1 MTVMNCLSWF
11 KDYDWKVEVW
21 GGIANFMACVY
32 VVIVN
37 PMLMYANG
45 AGFPIAA
52 SVTATVVT
60 AVALTLFSAFFLRL
74 PFTMAPG
81 MGFNVVITYNL
92 VMQQHLPI
100 PVALGVIFWSSIFLL
115 VATLANVH
123 KIIIEALPVVLQHSI
138 SLGLGCFLIL
148 IGLQNAHIVVS
159 NPNTIIGLGKIDL
172 HFFLEIIAFGFTV
185 ALFIKRKKYAFLLP
199 MAILTI
205 ALDMMSLPSVPTSFI
220 ATPDFSLFAKIDL
233 FGSLKYSCFPLILI
247 LFLNSYCDATTSLLG
262 LFSQLEIKNEKLYQK
277 IFKKGFIVEAIG
289 SIVSSFMGTA
299 NGIVYAES
307 ATALSLGAKTG
318 LANVIT
324 ALLFLPLLFISPLIS
339 IIPLE
344 VTSPTLILVGC
355 LMIFHASK
363 NIVLN
368 SIEDYIPVVLTIV
381 MMPFSYSLTAG
392 AVFGVLSYIFLKIL
406 LGKHKEINI
415 PMCFIGVV
423 CFSWFFIKV

>member
-1 MTVMNCLSWF
+1 MNCLSWF

-37 PMLMYANG
+37 PMPMYANG

-52 SVTATVVT
+52 SVTATIVT
-60 AVALTLFSAFFLRL
+60 VVALTMFSAFFLKL
-74 PFTMAPG
+74 PLTMAPG

-100 PVALGVIFWSSIFLL
+100 PVALGVIFWSNIGLL
-115 VATLANVH
+115 VATLTNVH
-123 KIIIEALPVVLQHSI
+123 KIIIEALPVVLQHAISI
-138 SLGLGCFLIL
+138 GLGCFLIL

-159 NPNTIIGLGKIDL
+159 NPNTIVGLGKIDV

-185 ALFIKRKKYAFLLP
+185 SLFIKRKNYAFLLP
-199 MAILTI
+199 MVILTI
-205 ALDMMSLPSVPTSFI
+205 ALDIMSPPNLPTFFM
-220 ATPDFSLFAKIDL
+220 ANPDFSLFAKIDL
-233 FGSLKYSCFPLILI
+233 IGSLKYSCIPLILI

-262 LFSQLEIKNEKLYQK
+262 LFSQLEIKSEKLYQK
-277 IFKKGFIVEAIG
+277 IFKRAFTVEAIG
-289 SIVSSFMGTA
+289 GIFSSFMGTA

-324 ALLFLPLLFISPLIS
+324 ALLFIPLLFLAPLIS
-339 IIPLE
+339 LIPLE

-355 LMIFHASK
+355 LMIVNASK
-363 NIVLN
+363 HMVLN
-368 SIEDYIPVVLTIV
+368 DIEDYVPVVLTVV
-381 MMPFSYSLTAG
+381 MMPLSYSLTAG

-415 PMCFIGVV
+415 PMCFIGLV